1 MSTRILFNLD
11 FNAVDGGGNSFV
23 KYRAGESYEVTEE
36 TTRLVASGI
45 AEPVAVPESPAPAD
59 KPAVATTA
67 ASE

>member
-36 TTRLVASGI
+36 TTRLVAAGI
-45 AEPVAVPESPAPAD
+45 AEPVDVPENPAPAN
-59 KPAVATTA
+59 KPAMATTA
-67 ASE
+67 VSE

>member
-45 AEPVAVPESPAPAD
+45 AEPVDVPEIPAPAD
-59 KPAVATTA
+59 KPAMATTA

>member
-36 TTRLVASGI
+36 TTRLVAAGI
-45 AEPVAVPESPAPAD
+45 AEPVDVQENPAPAI
-59 KPAVATTA
+59 KPAMATTA